1 MRARGFTLIEIL
13 IAVAILAI
21 ALAATTRAAGIATDG
36 ALETRQRLLA
46 TWATENRVSELRA
59 RRVFPDPA
67 TTSVTATQGNLDLVI
82 TQVVTTT
89 PNPTIRRID
98 LAAAD
103 ARNPDRVL
111 AKLTAYVAQ

>member
-1 MRARGFTLIEIL
+1 MRARGFTLLEIL

-21 ALAATTRAAGIATDG
+21 ALAATTRAAGVAADG
-36 ALETRQRLLA
+36 ALGTRQRLLA
-46 TWATENRVSELRA
+46 TWAAENRVAELRA

-67 TTSVTATQGNLDLVI
+67 TTRVAAAQGNVDFVI
-82 TQVVTTT
+82 EQVVTTT

-103 ARNPDRVL
+103 ARNPERVL
-111 AKLTAYVAQ
+111 ARLTAYVAQ